1 MGDANEY
8 LKLQEIADKYRVN
21 QMTVRRWI
29 KAGHL
34 PAMKVGKQYRIKQSD
49 LAAFLRDGDVEPM
62 AREYCLE
69 HLAQE
74 PQAEEPAP
82 IRLAKALAWGK
93 DAPSFGPNP
102 QPEER
107 KA

>member
-34 PAMKVGKQYRIKQSD
+34 PAMKVGKQYRIQQSD
-49 LAAFLRDGDVEPM
+49 VDAFLTRSS
-62 AREYCLE
+62 ASR
-69 HLAQE
+69 
-74 PQAEEPAP
+74 P
-82 IRLAKALAWGK
+82 IQPTNFHRRLAK
-93 DAPSFGPNP
+93 GPNP

>member
-49 LAAFLRDGDVEPM
+49 VDAF
-62 AREYCLE
+62 
-69 HLAQE
+69 LAQE
-74 PQAEEPAP
+74 PQGDNLTAPFVTALAFARPAP
-82 IRLAKALAWGK
+82 IASRTGLQVKQRWV
-93 DAPSFGPNP
+93 
-102 QPEER
+102 
-107 KA
+107 